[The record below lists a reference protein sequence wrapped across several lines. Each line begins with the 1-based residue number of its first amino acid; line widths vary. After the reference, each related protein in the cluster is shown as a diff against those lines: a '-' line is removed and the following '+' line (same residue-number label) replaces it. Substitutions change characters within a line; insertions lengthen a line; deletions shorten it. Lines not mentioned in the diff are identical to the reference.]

1 MIIVNIGNL
10 PLVPPGPVP
19 GLRMRSVVELR
30 DAALWIR
37 NGRIEWF
44 GPRADLPAD
53 AAGDVERVDA
63 AGGCVIPGLIDC
75 HTHIP
80 FAGERRDEFVRR
92 IGGETYLSIMQS
104 GGGIRVSTAAVR
116 AASVDDLVTENLPR
130 LARMLAEGVT
140 TCECKSGYGLTLDD
154 EARQLCAIKLLG
166 KKQSIELVPT
176 YLGAH
181 AIPAEFEG
189 RADAFL
195 DVIADEEYLR
205 FIAGEK
211 LARFCDVFCD
221 RGAFDVPQARRILEA
236 AAKAG
241 LRPKMHADELAQIGA
256 SRLAGE
262 LRAVSADHLETIDD
276 GGIAAL
282 KAGGTIAVVLPG
294 TSFFLGIHHA
304 DARKIMNADVPL
316 ALATDCN
323 PGSSHIESLPL
334 VMNIACCQLR
344 LLPLEVLV
352 ACTANAAAAIGE
364 QARLGAMKPGY
375 AADLTILDAA
385 DVSDWMYTPGRNRVR
400 TVIKAGRIAHHQP
413 S

>member
-1 MIIVNIGNL
+1 MIIENIGNL
-10 PLVPPGPVP
+10 PLIPPGPVP
-19 GLRMRSVVELR
+19 GLRMRNVAELR
-30 DAALWIR
+30 DAALWLR

-44 GPRADLPAD
+44 GPRADLPAVASRD
-53 AAGDVERVDA
+53 AERLDA

-80 FAGERRDEFVRR
+80 FAGERRGEFVRR

-104 GGGIRVSTAAVR
+104 GGGIRVNTAAVR
-116 AASVDDLVTENLPR
+116 AANVDELVAENLPR

-140 TCECKSGYGLTLDD
+140 TCECKSGYGLSP
-154 EARQLCAIKLLG
+154 EAELKQLRTIERLAQR
-166 KKQSIELVPT
+166 QSIELVAT

-181 AIPAEFEG
+181 AIPAEFDG

-195 DVIADEEYLR
+195 DVIADASLLKK
-205 FIAGEK
+205 IADEK

-221 RGAFDVPQARRILEA
+221 RGAFDVPQARRVLEA
-236 AAKAG
+236 GAKAG

-262 LRAVSADHLETIDD
+262 LRAISADHLETIDD

-282 KAGGTIAVVLPG
+282 KAGGTIAVALPG

-323 PGSSHIESLPL
+323 PGSSHIESLPF

-344 LLPLEVLV
+344 LLPMEALV
-352 ACTANAAAAIGE
+352 ACTANAAAAIDE

-400 TVIKAGRIAHHQP
+400 MVIKAGRIVYRQ
-413 S
+413 SS